1 MAGKYHK
8 YHKCFLKM
16 ILKNSQWDQN
26 SSWKLKIWCIVLVFE
41 SLCPVRT
48 VWWGVVWPYLP
59 FLGSVSTWTVD
70 MYAAAAAAS
79 RGRWQYLAPERGAL
93 SAENNCI
100 IQVFSLSDQIYAA
113 RWKYLYKLAVHE
125 NHQSAVT
132 DETNFLYFSRLQGK
146 NCACTY
152 ISGDCGNITLFL
164 CPIRL
169 LIINHSHRQCS
180 WRPMTYDNHPTSLP
194 GLRLIWVDLQCPKMY

>member
-1 MAGKYHK
+1 MDHTDQSIPYYTSFLALEVSVLGMTKIWNVWKCILIEWMAGKYHK

-41 SLCPVRT
+41 SLCLVRT

-79 RGRWQYLAPERGAL
+79 RGRWQYLAPERGTL

-100 IQVFSLSDQIYAA
+100 IQLFSFRTRYM
-113 RWKYLYKLAVHE
+113 
-125 NHQSAVT
+125 
-132 DETNFLYFSRLQGK
+132 
-146 NCACTY
+146 
-152 ISGDCGNITLFL
+152 
-164 CPIRL
+164 L
-169 LIINHSHRQCS
+169 LVKIL
-180 WRPMTYDNHPTSLP
+180 T
-194 GLRLIWVDLQCPKMY
+194 